1 MNILLVDDDLDV
13 IEGIMDGV
21 DWEGLGFRQVYLAQS
36 AKRAREILQEQDV
49 SVLLTDIEMPGG
61 SGLEL
66 LEWVRDNQLD
76 VVTLFYTSFAS
87 FNYAQKALELHSF
100 AYFLKPIAYPELQG
114 HLFRARDEAL
124 RLRSLKRPESDP
136 KAGLRDRKERFWKK
150 LLLNEIPKS
159 VEHAGD
165 SVSYEPQARFMLCV
179 CILDDSS
186 EQISSWKKYAALN
199 VLEEMA
205 EDLSLAVE
213 ALFTLPGGEVCIII
227 REGDEGSETR
237 LLKLHQELSSFVK
250 KYLSGWVNLYY
261 ALGTGVQDAPQ
272 AYAQVRVCAD
282 DDVSRKGGACAAR
295 DYQQNSFP
303 YDGEKVREWG
313 SALSSGQTAQ
323 VQKDICA
330 YLDQLS
336 AQGKLNMP
344 FIKYMRIDL
353 MQTIHTLLKQKQ
365 ISAHDLFSDERFD
378 SLLASSLQSVEHMK
392 RYLCYVVET
401 AGEYMEYIR
410 ESGSV
415 VSKMKDYIGEH
426 YSEDVTRAVLSKVFY
441 LNPDY
446 LSRVFKKKTGV
457 SIGGYLQEVR
467 MCQAKELLAH
477 TDTSVNE
484 VAMQVGYDNISYF
497 SHVFKEKTGLTPIEY
512 RRKNR

>member
-179 CILDDSS
+179 CILGDSS

-205 EDLSLAVE
+205 EDLSPVSYTHL
-213 ALFTLPGGEVCIII
+213 TLP
-227 REGDEGSETR
+227 
-237 LLKLHQELSSFVK
+237 
-250 KYLSGWVNLYY
+250 
-261 ALGTGVQDAPQ
+261 
-272 AYAQVRVCAD
+272 
-282 DDVSRKGGACAAR
+282 
-295 DYQQNSFP
+295 
-303 YDGEKVREWG
+303 
-313 SALSSGQTAQ
+313 
-323 VQKDICA
+323 
-330 YLDQLS
+330 
-336 AQGKLNMP
+336 
-344 FIKYMRIDL
+344 
-353 MQTIHTLLKQKQ
+353 TI
-365 ISAHDLFSDERFD
+365 A
-378 SLLASSLQSVEHMK
+378 
-392 RYLCYVVET
+392 
-401 AGEYMEYIR
+401 
-410 ESGSV
+410 
-415 VSKMKDYIGEH
+415 
-426 YSEDVTRAVLSKVFY
+426 
-441 LNPDY
+441 
-446 LSRVFKKKTGV
+446 
-457 SIGGYLQEVR
+457 
-467 MCQAKELLAH
+467 
-477 TDTSVNE
+477 
-484 VAMQVGYDNISYF
+484 
-497 SHVFKEKTGLTPIEY
+497 
-512 RRKNR
+512 